1 MKIKDIIE
9 KYKEIILYLFFGVA
23 TTAVS
28 WIVYFGIMWA
38 GRGIFSIPPDAQ
50 FGGKYVA
57 LYTAAQII
65 SWVCAVLFAFY
76 TNRKWV
82 FTDAEKSASVFRQLA
97 VFASGRLVTL
107 GLDYVVT
114 LGGTFLLG
122 ILIPS
127 LDAFTVPVI
136 EKTVNANEIIAK
148 FAAALLVIIGNYVFS
163 KLFVFKK
170 AEEGK

>member
-9 KYKEIILYLFFGVA
+9 KYREIILYLFFGVA

-28 WIVYFGIMWA
+28 WIVYFGIMWF
-38 GRGIFSIPPDAQ
+38 GRGIFSIPVDAE
-50 FGGKYVA
+50 FGGAYMA

-65 SWVCAVLFAFY
+65 SWICAVLFAFY

-82 FTDAEKSASVFRQLA
+82 FTDAEKNVSAFRQLT
-97 VFASGRLVTL
+97 VFASGRVVTL

-114 LGGTFLLG
+114 LGGTVLLSAV
-122 ILIPS
+122 LPM
-127 LDAFTVPVI
+127 LDSFTVPVI
-136 EKTVNANEIIAK
+136 EKTVNANEILSK
-148 FAAALLVIIGNYVFS
+148 FAAAVLVIIGNYVFS

-170 AEEGK
+170 AEGGK